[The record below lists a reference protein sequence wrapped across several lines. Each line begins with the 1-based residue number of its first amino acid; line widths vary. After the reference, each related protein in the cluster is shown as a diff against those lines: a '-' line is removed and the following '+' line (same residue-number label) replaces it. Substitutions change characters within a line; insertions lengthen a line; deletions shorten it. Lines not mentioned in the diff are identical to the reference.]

1 MRPQPALVPVV
12 DASTVM
18 LVRPCVEEKG
28 AFEVYLTRRRRELV
42 FVGGAYVF
50 PGGKV
55 DEGDAAPGALA
66 CCEGLRPESAARIMG
81 ESKEE
86 GVRAAAHWVAA
97 VRELFEEAGILLA
110 YREEGLLDPA
120 APGLAE
126 RLFEWR
132 RRLNAGESA
141 IAQMI
146 EAERIRLA
154 TDRLRYVSHWITPEG
169 PPRRF
174 STRFFLALCP
184 PGQEAVHHEQ
194 EVDES
199 LWLPPRR
206 ALEGWAEG
214 RFMMIPPTVMSLQ
227 RLAGFERLEN
237 LLAAFPGPCGKG
249 R

>member
-1 MRPQPALVPVV
+1 MRPRKAPVPVV

-18 LVRPCVEEKG
+18 LVRPSREGGEG
-28 AFEVYLTRRRRELV
+28 EAFEIYLTRRRPELV

-55 DEGDAAPGALA
+55 DAGDAEPGAIGR
-66 CCEGLRPESAARIMG
+66 CEGLDPDAAARILG
-81 ESKEE
+81 EP
-86 GVRAAAHWVAA
+86 GYLGLRAAAHWVAA

-110 YREEGLLDPA
+110 YHEERSLDPA
-120 APGLAE
+120 SPGAAG
-126 RLFEWR
+126 RFAQWR
-132 RRLNAGESA
+132 RRLNAGEAS
-141 IAQMI
+141 IGRMI
-146 EAERIRLA
+146 ESEGIRLA

-184 PGQEAVHHEQ
+184 PGQEAEHHEQ

-199 LWLPPRR
+199 LWISPRR
-206 ALEGWAEG
+206 ALEGWTEG

-227 RLAGFERLEN
+227 RLAAFEKLEA
-237 LLAAFPGPCGKG
+237 LLGAFPAP
-249 R
+249 

>member
-1 MRPQPALVPVV
+1 MRPQPAPVPVL

-18 LVRPCVEEKG
+18 LVRPAPAG
-28 AFEVYLTRRRRELV
+28 GPLFEVYLTRRRPELV

-55 DEGDAAPGALA
+55 DEEDAEAGAIA
-66 CCEGLRPESAARIMG
+66 RCEGLRPEAAARIMG
-81 ESKEE
+81 EPEAQ
-86 GVRAAAHWVAA
+86 GLRAAAHWVAA

-110 YREEGLLDPA
+110 YKESEIIDPA
-120 APGLAE
+120 APGVVEWFA
-126 RLFEWR
+126 EWR
-132 RRLNAGESA
+132 RRLNAGEA
-141 IAQMI
+141 PIGRMA
-146 EAERIRLA
+146 EAEGIRLA

-184 PGQEAVHHEQ
+184 HGQQAEHHDQ

-199 LWLPPRR
+199 LWIPPRR

-227 RLAGFERLEN
+227 RLAGFERIEE
-237 LLAAFPGPCGKG
+237 LLAAFPGP
-249 R
+249 